1 MKLENLKIAV
11 IGLGYV
17 GLPLAVEFGKKRNT
31 IGFDINKK
39 RIKELKNKSDSTL
52 EVSNKDLKN
61 SLKLKLTS
69 NEKKLMSANCYIIT
83 VPTPIDKYNR
93 PNLKPLLD
101 ASKTVAKFLKS
112 DDRIENLKIKFEDYI
127 KKNKNLKWKVSK
139 DIFDRENTF
148 LIIHLNQNITI
159 KTMQRVLLDINFDSL
174 PNNFV
179 LLKSDY
185 LKMQL
190 NKTIDITN

>member
-1 MKLENLKIAV
+1 M
-11 IGLGYV
+11 
-17 GLPLAVEFGKKRNT
+17 
-31 IGFDINKK
+31 
-39 RIKELKNKSDSTL
+39 
-52 EVSNKDLKN
+52 
-61 SLKLKLTS
+61 
-69 NEKKLMSANCYIIT
+69 
-83 VPTPIDKYNR
+83 
-93 PNLKPLLD
+93 LD
-101 ASKTVAKFLKS
+101 AKEEDIKYLKYKWVFKFLKS
-112 DDRIENLKIKFEDYI
+112 DNRIENLKIKFEDYI

-190 NKTIDITN
+190 NKAIDITN

>member
-1 MKLENLKIAV
+1 MELLIANSFGRIDGV
-11 IGLGYV
+11 KSWRNR
-17 GLPLAVEFGKKRNT
+17 LAQ
-31 IGFDINKK
+31 
-39 RIKELKNKSDSTL
+39 IKEKSPNSEEAKHAGEIIKMLNSKEEEKIKYLKYKW
-52 EVSNKDLKN
+52 VF
-61 SLKLKLTS
+61 
-69 NEKKLMSANCYIIT
+69 
-83 VPTPIDKYNR
+83 
-93 PNLKPLLD
+93 
-101 ASKTVAKFLKS
+101 KFLKS
-112 DDRIENLKIKFEDYI
+112 DYRIENLKIKFEDYI

-159 KTMQRVLLDINFDSL
+159 KAMQRVLLDINFDSL

>member
-1 MKLENLKIAV
+1 MV
-11 IGLGYV
+11 
-17 GLPLAVEFGKKRNT
+17 KK
-31 IGFDINKK
+31 
-39 RIKELKNKSDSTL
+39 
-52 EVSNKDLKN
+52 
-61 SLKLKLTS
+61 
-69 NEKKLMSANCYIIT
+69 
-83 VPTPIDKYNR
+83 
-93 PNLKPLLD
+93 
-101 ASKTVAKFLKS
+101 
-112 DDRIENLKIKFEDYI
+112 YI